1 MTALGKFIF
10 AFAMMCALPRGTQA
24 QATARNSEMIEAIRV
39 AQAVRVDGSQG
50 CMVPLKTRCGSKRFQ
65 LKISDKRNRMRDSPQ
80 RRPGTLGLPHE
91 DEDDY

>member
-39 AQAVRVDGSQG
+39 AQAVRVDGSPK
-50 CMVPLKTRCGSKRFQ
+50 MH
-65 LKISDKRNRMRDSPQ
+65 
-80 RRPGTLGLPHE
+80 GTL
-91 DEDDY
+91 DDPLWQQAVPVKDFRQKEPYEGQSATETRHAWLAA